1 MRVGESVSLL
11 IYGKNPCKEILS
23 TDKSIIRAYLEQ
35 GMNNDIEQLLIKKG
49 AEIKILSKNDFNGRF
64 AGNHQGV
71 VFEVEDYRMLTLD
84 EIIRKYPS
92 DTKPVFL
99 MLDGITDPHNLGAI
113 IRSAEAGGIK
123 AIILPKN
130 RSVGINGTVAKVA
143 SGALEHMDIVEVT
156 NLAQTIEKLK
166 KMNYWIVGTDMVASQ
181 LYTDIDV
188 TSALCIVIGSEG
200 KGISK
205 LLKSSVD
212 YLVKIP
218 MVGQVNSL
226 NASVS
231 AGIIIFEILKKKGF

>member
-1 MRVGESVSLL
+1 MRVGIHMSMH
-11 IYGKNPCKEILS
+11 IYGKNPCKEILT
-23 TDKSIIRAYLEQ
+23 TDKAIIRAFIEK
-35 GMNNDIEQLLIKKG
+35 GTNDDVVQSLIRKGIEIKYLIKNEMNTK
-49 AEIKILSKNDFNGRF
+49 FT
-64 AGNHQGV
+64 GNHQGI
-71 VFEVEDYRMLTLD
+71 VFEVEDYQMLTID
-84 EIIRKYPS
+84 EAIRKYPS
-92 DTKPVFL
+92 SSLPVFI

-113 IRSAEAGGIK
+113 IRSAEAGGVK

-130 RSVGINGTVAKVA
+130 RSVSVNGTVAKVA

-156 NLAQTIEKLK
+156 NLTQTIEKLK
-166 KMNYWIVGTDMVASQ
+166 KLNYWIVGTDMVADK

-188 TSALCIVIGSEG
+188 SSALCVIIGSEG
-200 KGISK
+200 KGVSK